1 MMASLA
7 TGWRGAGQMRAA
19 QQKEGDGLL
28 ARTSARGINVVDW
41 EATTPGL
48 REELLRA
55 AVDWGNFPELTI
67 WTATVPLDTLAAP
80 GQAEG
85 VSQSPPRKSL
95 IYWWRREDSNL
106 RHGAYETPALPPE
119 LRRLGRNFS

>member
-1 MMASLA
+1 VRPSKRIASQFDNALSTRFLDA
-7 TGWRGAGQMRAA
+7 HRESERTVNVMGQVA
-19 QQKEGDGLL
+19 
-28 ARTSARGINVVDW
+28 
-41 EATTPGL
+41 
-48 REELLRA
+48 
-55 AVDWGNFPELTI
+55 
-67 WTATVPLDTLAAP
+67 